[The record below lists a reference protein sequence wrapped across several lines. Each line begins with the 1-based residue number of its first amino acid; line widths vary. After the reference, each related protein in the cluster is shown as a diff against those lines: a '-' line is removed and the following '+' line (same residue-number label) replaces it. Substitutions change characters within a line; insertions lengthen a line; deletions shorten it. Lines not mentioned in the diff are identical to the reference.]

1 MSLAADRL
9 RDLGDFH
16 MTRSEMEALEFWQT
30 SCQGVVE
37 RKLNDLTNTVDDL
50 TTLAHNRA
58 GVRELMAGRKT
69 LLDSLRKLHDLV
81 METAPAQAAE

>member
-1 MSLAADRL
+1 
-9 RDLGDFH
+9 

-37 RKLNDLTNTVDDL
+37 RKLNDLTNAVDDL

-58 GVRELMAGRKT
+58 GIRELIAGRNT
-69 LLDSLRKLHDLV
+69 LMDSLRKIHDLV
-81 METAPAQAAE
+81 LETAPQAAE